1 MFTGDR
7 VINGSVKSAL
17 WFRRTDQEVC
27 PSADRMCRYL
37 LRKHHRIGD
46 IHLTQGCAGARG
58 LRGAVAHRLGVWR
71 RDLRPRLHVL
81 RRTGR
86 HHPEVWRRLF
96 LRDGNLRRARGVNVC
111 TRGIVISRYPSC
123 KPVRVRLAHEAA
135 SKARGPV
142 VRSSSSLQSDP
153 RGFI

>member
-1 MFTGDR
+1 M
-7 VINGSVKSAL
+7 INGSVKSAL

-111 TRGIVISRYPSC
+111 TRNCHFKVSELQTSPG
-123 KPVRVRLAHEAA
+123 EAC
-135 SKARGPV
+135 ARGGLEGAGARRAIIQQPA
-142 VRSSSSLQSDP
+142 VRPTRLYLN
-153 RGFI
+153 